1 MKQDTRSSSHA
12 APVWRQRA
20 IGAVG
25 SLAVVAVF
33 SAAVFV
39 LHREL
44 RDYSLRD
51 IEQRLSLLSW
61 GQLAAALALTATS
74 YTLLTGYD
82 WLALHYIDR
91 SLSYSRIALASF
103 VSYVSSYNFGAILG
117 GSTMRYRLYST
128 FGLSAVEVVKIIA
141 ICTLTFVLG
150 FCTLAGAV
158 FTFDPLPL
166 PELIEVRLPFTTVQ
180 PIGIV
185 LLALVGAYL
194 CLSVLRLKPF
204 AVRGWEFS
212 LPSVGFTL
220 MQMLVATADLMAA
233 AAVLYTLLPA
243 EITVSYP
250 MFLGIFLTAQVAG
263 IMSHVPGGLGV
274 VEAILLHTLAPHDPA
289 SVMGSLVVYRLTY
302 YLLPLVLA
310 TGLLAGHEAFLRWET
325 VTRYAGVFGR
335 WAPEIVP
342 RVLACTTFASG
353 AALLV
358 YGALPRTVSR
368 WHWLSDFVPLPVVEI
383 SHFFGSVA
391 GMGLL
396 LLARGLLERLDA
408 AYHLSVG
415 LLAGGIVVSLLRGFN
430 VEEASILTLML
441 LALLPSRRYFDR
453 RASLLHE
460 TLTPGWVTSIALVF
474 LGTLWLGIFSHK
486 HVEYSHSLWWRFALA
501 EDAPRSLRAMV
512 GAAVVLVA
520 AGATRLLRP
529 ADPRAHVPD
538 EDELTAAA
546 RIAAASPR
554 TTAYL
559 ALTADKSLLFNES
572 RTAFLMYAVEGSSWV
587 SLGDPVGA
595 PAEANELAWR
605 FRELCDRHAG
615 WPVFYQVAVASLPRY
630 LDLGLSLLK
639 LGEEAA
645 PHAGGFQHRR
655 KQPSRP
661 AAGPAQGGT
670 CGLRLRDRAPGKCR
684 RAVARAEAG
693 LGGMADD
700 AKRRHEK
707 GFSLGFFSEDYLR
720 RFPIAVVRH
729 EARIVGFANVLCGA
743 DKHELS
749 IDLMRYRPAGPA
761 GIMDYLF
768 VELMLWGREQGYEW
782 FNLGMAPLSGL
793 DVGPLAPL
801 WNRLGTLVFRH
812 GEHFYNFQGLRQ
824 YKEKFHP
831 QWEPKYLASPGG
843 LRLPRILANV
853 ASLISAGAA
862 REKE

>member
-1 MKQDTRSSSHA
+1 MKQDSRHA
-12 APVWRQRA
+12 ARGAPAWRQRVLGVA
-20 IGAVG
+20 G
-25 SLAVVAVF
+25 SLAVVLIF

-51 IEQRLSLLSW
+51 IEERLSLLSW
-61 GQLAAALALTATS
+61 KQLGAALAMTALS

-141 ICTLTFVLG
+141 ICTVTFVLG

-166 PELIEVRLPFTTVQ
+166 PEVVEVKLPVTTVF
-180 PIGIV
+180 PIGIT
-185 LLALVGAYL
+185 LLAGVGAYL
-194 CLSVLRLKPF
+194 CFSALRLRPV

-212 LPSVGFTL
+212 LPPPGFTL
-220 MQMLVATADLMAA
+220 MQMFIASADLMAA
-233 AAVLYTLLPA
+233 SAVLYALLPA
-243 EITVSYP
+243 EIAVSYP
-250 MFLGIFLTAQVAG
+250 KFMGMFLTAQVAG

-274 VEAILLHTLAPHDPA
+274 VEAILLHTLAPQDPA
-289 SVMGSLVVYRLTY
+289 AVMGSLVVYRLTY

-310 TGLLAGHEAFLRWET
+310 TGLLAGHEASLRWKT
-325 VTRYAGVFGR
+325 VTRYAGLFGR

-342 RVLACTTFASG
+342 RVLAGTTFASG

-368 WHWLSDFVPLPVVEI
+368 WHWLSDFVPLPVVEF
-383 SHFFGSVA
+383 SHLFGSVA

-415 LLAGGIVVSLLRGFN
+415 LLTCGIVVSLLRGFN
-430 VEEASILTLML
+430 LEEASILTVML

-460 TLTPGWVTSIALVF
+460 TLTPGWITSIVLVF
-474 LGTLWLGIFSHK
+474 LGTLWLGVFSHK
-486 HVEYSHSLWWRFALA
+486 HVEYTNSLWWRFALA

-512 GAAVVLVA
+512 GAAAVLVA
-520 AGATRLLRP
+520 AGVARLLRP
-529 ADPRAHVPD
+529 ADPQAHTPD
-538 EDELTAAA
+538 EEELAAA
-546 RIAAASPR
+546 ERVATESPR
-554 TTAYL
+554 TSAYL
-559 ALTADKSLLFNES
+559 ALLADKSLLFNES
-572 RTAFLMYAVEGSSWV
+572 RTAFLMYAIEGSSWV
-587 SLGDPVGA
+587 VLGDPVGTR
-595 PAEANELAWR
+595 AEANELAWQ

-615 WPVFYQVAVASLPRY
+615 TPVFYQVSAANLPLY

-639 LGEEAA
+639 LGEEGRVSLADFSLEGGSQRHLREA
-645 PHAGGFQHRR
+645 VRKAQHAGCTFEVIPRE
-655 KQPSRP
+655 
-661 AAGPAQGGT
+661 
-670 CGLRLRDRAPGKCR
+670 
-684 RAVARAEAG
+684 AVPPLLPELKEISDQWLATRNAR
-693 LGGMADD
+693 
-700 AKRRHEK
+700 EK
-707 GFSLGFFSEDYLR
+707 GFSLGFFREDYLR
-720 RFPIAVVRH
+720 RFPLALVRH
-729 EARIVGFANVLCGA
+729 EERIVGFANVLCGA
-743 DKHELS
+743 GKHELS

-768 VELMLWGREQGYEW
+768 VELMLWGRAQGFEN
-782 FNLGMAPLSGL
+782 FSMGMAPLSGL

-801 WNRLGTLVFRH
+801 WHRLGTLVFRH

-843 LRLPRILANV
+843 LRLPKILANV
-853 ASLISAGAA
+853 ATLISAGAT
-862 REKE
+862 RTKE

>member
-1 MKQDTRSSSHA
+1 MKQDSRAPSHA
-12 APVWRQRA
+12 APAWRQRV

-25 SLAVVAVF
+25 SLAVVAIF
-33 SAAVFV
+33 SAAIFV

-51 IEQRLSLLSW
+51 IEARLSLLSW
-61 GQLAAALALTATS
+61 SQLGAALAMTALS

-117 GSTMRYRLYST
+117 GSTMRYRLYSI

-141 ICTLTFVLG
+141 VCTLTFVLG
-150 FCTLAGAV
+150 FCTLAGLV

-166 PELIEVRLPFTTVQ
+166 PDLVKVQLPFTTVF
-180 PIGIV
+180 PIGV
-185 LLALVGAYL
+185 GLLAFVGAYL
-194 CLSVLRLKPF
+194 VLSMLRLKPF
-204 AVRGWEFS
+204 TVWGWEFS
-212 LPSVGFTL
+212 LPPPGFTL

-233 AAVLYTLLPA
+233 AAVLYALLPA
-243 EITVSYP
+243 EIKVSYP
-250 MFLGIFLTAQVAG
+250 MFLGMFLTAQVAG

-274 VEAILLHTLAPHDPA
+274 VEAILLHTLAPQDPA

-310 TGLLAGHEAFLRWET
+310 TVLLAGHEAFMRWET

-335 WAPEIVP
+335 WAPEVVP
-342 RVLACTTFASG
+342 RVLACTTFAG
-353 AALLV
+353 GTALLI

-368 WHWLSDFVPLPVVEI
+368 WHWLADFVPLPVVEL
-383 SHFFGSVA
+383 SHLFGSVA

-396 LLARGLLERLDA
+396 LLARGLLQRLDA

-430 VEEASILTLML
+430 LEEAAILTLML

-453 RASLLHE
+453 KASLLHE
-460 TLTPGWVTSIALVF
+460 TFTPGWVTSIILVF
-474 LGTLWLGIFSHK
+474 LGSLWLGVFAHK
-486 HVEYSHSLWWRFALA
+486 HVEYAHSLWWRFALA

-512 GAAVVLVA
+512 GAAAVLVA
-520 AGATRLLRP
+520 AGLARLLRP
-529 ADPRAHVPD
+529 ADPEAHVPD

-546 RIAAASPR
+546 RIAATSRR

-559 ALTADKSLLFNES
+559 ALAADKSLLFNENRS
-572 RTAFLMYAVEGSSWV
+572 AFLMYAIEGSSWV

-595 PAEANELAWR
+595 PADANELAWR

-615 WPVFYQVAVASLPRY
+615 SPVFYQVAAANLPRY

-639 LGEEAA
+639 LGEEGRVSLSQFSTDGSARRHLRETVNKA
-645 PHAGGFQHRR
+645 THAGCSFEVVPPESVPAIMPEL
-655 KQPSRP
+655 KQISDEWLATRH
-661 AAGPAQGGT
+661 
-670 CGLRLRDRAPGKCR
+670 
-684 RAVARAEAG
+684 AR
-693 LGGMADD
+693 
-700 AKRRHEK
+700 EK
-707 GFSLGFFSEDYLR
+707 GFSLGFFREDYLQ
-720 RFPIAVVRH
+720 RFPMALVRQ
-729 EARIVGFANVLCGA
+729 EQKIVGFANVLRGA
-743 DKHELS
+743 EKHELS
-749 IDLMRYRPAGPA
+749 IDLMRYRPNGPA
-761 GIMDYLF
+761 GIMEYLF
-768 VELMLWGREQGYEW
+768 VNLMLWGRSEGYEW
-782 FNLGMAPLSGL
+782 FNMGMAPLSGL

-801 WNRLGTLVFRH
+801 WNKVGTLVFRH

-831 QWEPKYLASPGG
+831 QWEPRYLASPGG

-853 ASLISAGAA
+853 ATLISAGATRA
-862 REKE
+862 DD

>member
-12 APVWRQRA
+12 APVWRQRT

-335 WAPEIVP
+335 WARRDRSA
-342 RVLACTTFASG
+342 RVGMHHVCQRHRAIGLWCFAPYGVALALAVGFRAAAGCRNFALFRQRRRDG
-353 AALLV
+353 AVVAV
-358 YGALPRTVSR
+358 RAGCSRAGRCVSPFR
-368 WHWLSDFVPLPVVEI
+368 WAT
-383 SHFFGSVA
+383 G
-391 GMGLL
+391 
-396 LLARGLLERLDA
+396 
-408 AYHLSVG
+408 
-415 LLAGGIVVSLLRGFN
+415 GGIVVSLLRR
-430 VEEASILTLML
+430 IQ
-441 LALLPSRRYFDR
+441 RRRGVD
-453 RASLLHE
+453 L
-460 TLTPGWVTSIALVF
+460 
-474 LGTLWLGIFSHK
+474 
-486 HVEYSHSLWWRFALA
+486 
-501 EDAPRSLRAMV
+501 DADVV
-512 GAAVVLVA
+512 GA
-520 AGATRLLRP
+520 T
-529 ADPRAHVPD
+529 
-538 EDELTAAA
+538 
-546 RIAAASPR
+546 
-554 TTAYL
+554 
-559 ALTADKSLLFNES
+559 
-572 RTAFLMYAVEGSSWV
+572 
-587 SLGDPVGA
+587 
-595 PAEANELAWR
+595 
-605 FRELCDRHAG
+605 
-615 WPVFYQVAVASLPRY
+615 AVAP
-630 LDLGLSLLK
+630 
-639 LGEEAA
+639 
-645 PHAGGFQHRR
+645 
-655 KQPSRP
+655 
-661 AAGPAQGGT
+661 
-670 CGLRLRDRAPGKCR
+670 
-684 RAVARAEAG
+684 
-693 LGGMADD
+693 
-700 AKRRHEK
+700 
-707 GFSLGFFSEDYLR
+707 
-720 RFPIAVVRH
+720 
-729 EARIVGFANVLCGA
+729 
-743 DKHELS
+743 
-749 IDLMRYRPAGPA
+749 
-761 GIMDYLF
+761 LF
-768 VELMLWGREQGYEW
+768 R
-782 FNLGMAPLSGL
+782 S
-793 DVGPLAPL
+793 
-801 WNRLGTLVFRH
+801 
-812 GEHFYNFQGLRQ
+812 
-824 YKEKFHP
+824 
-831 QWEPKYLASPGG
+831 
-843 LRLPRILANV
+843 
-853 ASLISAGAA
+853 
-862 REKE
+862 